1 MSFVS
6 AFITKDFASIMSD
19 GQITGENKKA
29 VQEDYKKIIK
39 VNNFLIGFTG
49 NSTGPVDLIK
59 KAVGETDSS
68 TEMPFLSKEIL
79 LLLIKELLNK
89 YRKIRHAK
97 IHVVV
102 IGFNEGEPSFN
113 TISLD
118 NSEIY
123 EQKDELEDNGYRL
136 ITLYPSDYR
145 LENKSEGN
153 KFIEKIE
160 ALNGENITLYTIK
173 KIQNDINNFVAD
185 NSNTANKHIF
195 SEYVKNG
202 RLRSELKKMR
212 NLNI

>member
-19 GQITGENKKA
+19 GQVTGENKKT

-59 KAVGETDSS
+59 KAIGVTTSS
-68 TEMPFLSKEIL
+68 TEMPILSNEIF

-97 IHVVV
+97 IHVVI
-102 IGFNEGEPSFN
+102 IGFNEGKPSIN

-136 ITLYPSDYR
+136 ITLCPSDYR

-153 KFIEKIE
+153 KFIEQIE
-160 ALNGENITLYTIK
+160 ALNGANITLNTIK
-173 KIQNDINNFVAD
+173 KIQNDINDFVAD
-185 NSNTANKHIF
+185 NSDTVNKHIF
-195 SEYVKNG
+195 SEYVKNDQ
-202 RLRSELKKMR
+202 KK
-212 NLNI
+212 